1 MLDNL
6 DPHYLVI
13 LIFAAVV
20 TFMMILDLGLLNR
33 KAGKTT
39 FKQAL
44 FWTCVWVSISLA
56 YSAIVYYW
64 GFPPVKMASGKMETN
79 YIQFIDYLS
88 AYIIELSLSVDN
100 IFVMILIFSYF
111 KTPEEYHK
119 KVLFWG
125 ILSVILMR
133 GIFIF
138 IGEALIHHFHWI
150 LYGFGVFL
158 IYTGIKMLVKKEE
171 DEVDIENSKL
181 VKFMRRRFRM
191 TADYEGDKFFVRRR
205 GILFITPL
213 FLVLMVIESTDLV
226 FALDSIPAVFTI
238 TENGYVAFTSNI
250 FAVMGLR
257 SMYFLLS
264 SVMDKFKYLGT
275 GLAFVLMFIGI
286 KMLLEIVHIEV
297 PVHYSLI
304 VVVSIITISI
314 LYSAYVAKKNKKNNP
329 NPITADEITE
339 PIHSK

>member
-13 LIFAAVV
+13 SIFAVIV
-20 TFMMILDLGLLNR
+20 IFMMILDLGLLNR
-33 KAGKTT
+33 KASKTT

-44 FWTCVWVSISLA
+44 FWTCVWVAISVA
-56 YSAIVYYW
+56 YSVVVYYL

-88 AYIIELSLSVDN
+88 SYIIELSLSVDN
-100 IFVMILIFSYF
+100 IFVMILIFGYF

-158 IYTGIKMLVKKEE
+158 IYTGIKMLLKKE
-171 DEVDIENSKL
+171 DDDVDIENSKL

-191 TADYEGDKFFVRRR
+191 TADYENDKFFVRRK

-264 SVMDKFKYLGT
+264 SIMDKFKYLGI
-275 GLAFVLMFIGI
+275 GLAFVLMFIGA
-286 KMLLEIVHIEV
+286 KMLLEIVHVEI

-304 VVVSIITISI
+304 VVVTIITISI
-314 LYSAYVAKKNKKNNP
+314 LYSTYRSKKDRANVE
-329 NPITADEITE
+329 TTEEIPET
-339 PIHSK
+339 IHSK

>member
-1 MLDNL
+1 MFDNI
-6 DPHYLVI
+6 DPHYLIV
-13 LIFAAVV
+13 LIFGIVV
-20 TFMMILDLGLLNR
+20 TFMMVLDLGLLNR
-33 KAGKTT
+33 KATKTT
-39 FKQAL
+39 FKEAL
-44 FWTCVWVSISLA
+44 FWTSIWVSISLA
-56 YSAIVYYW
+56 YSAVVYFL

-100 IFVMILIFSYF
+100 IFVMILIFGYF

-133 GIFIF
+133 GLFIF

-158 IYTGIKMLVKKEE
+158 IYTGIKMLIKKED
-171 DEVDIENSKL
+171 DEVNIENSKL

-191 TADYEGDKFFVRRR
+191 TADYEGNKFFVRRK
-205 GILFITPL
+205 GTLFITPL

-275 GLAFVLMFIGI
+275 GLAFVLMFIGA
-286 KMLLEIVHIEV
+286 KMLLEIIHIDI

-314 LYSAYVAKKNKKNNP
+314 LYSSYKSKKDKKAETK
-329 NPITADEITE
+329 ITDIVPETTEI
-339 PIHSK
+339 K

>member
-1 MLDNL
+1 MFDNL
-6 DPHYLVI
+6 DSHHLVI
-13 LIFAAVV
+13 LIFAVIV
-20 TFMMILDLGLLNR
+20 IFMMILDLGLLNR
-33 KAGKTT
+33 KSSKTT
-39 FKQAL
+39 FRQAL
-44 FWTCVWVSISLA
+44 FWTCVWVSISIA
-56 YSAIVYYW
+56 YSAVVYSL

-88 AYIIELSLSVDN
+88 SYIIELSLSVDN
-100 IFVMILIFSYF
+100 IFVMILIFGYF

-125 ILSVILMR
+125 IISVILMR
-133 GIFIF
+133 GVFIF
-138 IGEALIHHFHWI
+138 VGEALIHHFHWI

-158 IYTGIKMLVKKEE
+158 IYTGIKMLLKKE
-171 DEVDIENSKL
+171 DDDVDIENSKL

-191 TADYEGDKFFVRRR
+191 TADYEGDRFFVRRK
-205 GILFITPL
+205 GTLFITPL

-275 GLAFVLMFIGI
+275 GLAFVLMFIGA
-286 KMLLEIVHIEV
+286 KMLLEIVHIEI

-314 LYSAYVAKKNKKNNP
+314 LYSSYRSKKDKIN
-329 NPITADEITE
+329 TEIAEEIPETT
-339 PIHSK
+339 HSK

>member
-1 MLDNL
+1 MLDNF
-6 DPHYLVI
+6 DPHYLII
-13 LIFAAVV
+13 LIFSVTV

-33 KAGKTT
+33 KSSKTT
-39 FKQAL
+39 LKEAL
-44 FWTCVWVSISLA
+44 FWTCVWVFISLT
-56 YSAIVYYW
+56 YSAAVYYL
-64 GFPPVKMASGKMETN
+64 GFPPIRTASGKMETN

-100 IFVMILIFSYF
+100 IFVMILIFNYF

-125 ILSVILMR
+125 IISVILMR

-158 IYTGIKMLVKKEE
+158 IYTGIKMLVKKGEKEE
-171 DEVDIENSKL
+171 VNIENNKL

-205 GILFITPL
+205 GIIFITPL
-213 FLVLMVIESTDLV
+213 FLVLIVIESTDLV

-264 SVMDKFKYLGT
+264 SVMDKFKYLGV

-286 KMLLEIVHIEV
+286 KMLLEIVHIEI

-304 VVVSIITISI
+304 VVVGIITTSI
-314 LYSAYVAKKNKKNNP
+314 LYSSFKPAKKRDKMNHINP
-329 NPITADEITE
+329 VPETSHVE
-339 PIHSK
+339 

>member
-1 MLDNL
+1 MFDNI

-13 LIFAAVV
+13 LIFAVV
-20 TFMMILDLGLLNR
+20 VIFMMVLDLGILNR
-33 KAGKTT
+33 KSSKTT
-39 FKQAL
+39 FKEAL
-44 FWTCVWVSISLA
+44 FWTCVWVSISLS
-56 YSAIVYYW
+56 YSAVIYFI

-88 AYIIELSLSVDN
+88 SYIIELSLSVDN
-100 IFVMILIFSYF
+100 IFVMILIFGYF

-125 ILSVILMR
+125 ILSVIVMR

-158 IYTGIKMLVKKEE
+158 IYTGIKMLIKKED

-191 TADYEGDKFFVRRR
+191 TADYEGDKFFVRRK

-275 GLAFVLMFIGI
+275 GLAFVLMFIGA
-286 KMLLEIVHIEV
+286 KMLLEIIHVEV

-314 LYSAYVAKKNKKNNP
+314 LISVYKSNKEKKSIQNEVKTP
-329 NPITADEITE
+329 VPQD
-339 PIHSK
+339 

>member
-1 MLDNL
+1 MFDNL

-13 LIFAAVV
+13 LIFAVV
-20 TFMMILDLGLLNR
+20 VIFMMVLDLGFLNR
-33 KAGKTT
+33 KSSKTT

-44 FWTCVWVSISLA
+44 FWTCVWVAISIS
-56 YSAIVYYW
+56 YSAVVYFL

-88 AYIIELSLSVDN
+88 SYIIELSLSVDN
-100 IFVMILIFSYF
+100 IFVMILIFGYF

-125 ILSVILMR
+125 VLSVILMR
-133 GIFIF
+133 GVFIF

-158 IYTGIKMLVKKEE
+158 VYTGIKMLIKKEE
-171 DEVDIENSKL
+171 DDDVDIENSKL

-191 TADYEGDKFFVRRR
+191 TADYEGDKFFVRRKST
-205 GILFITPL
+205 LFITPL

-275 GLAFVLMFIGI
+275 GLAFVLMFIGA
-286 KMLLEIVHIEV
+286 KMLLEIIHIEI

-314 LYSAYVAKKNKKNNP
+314 LYSSYKAKKDKKEVTIAEP
-329 NPITADEITE
+329 VSETTASE
-339 PIHSK
+339 

>member
-6 DPHYLVI
+6 DPHRLSI
-13 LIFAAVV
+13 IIFSAVV
-20 TFMMILDLGLLNR
+20 TFMMVLDLGLLNR
-33 KAGKTT
+33 KPQKTT

-44 FWTCVWVSISLA
+44 FWTSVWILISLA
-56 YSAIVYYW
+56 YSAVVYYF
-64 GFPPVKMASGKMETN
+64 GFPPVRMASGKIETN

-100 IFVMILIFSYF
+100 IFVMILIFGYF
-111 KTPEEYHK
+111 KTPEEYHR

-125 ILSVILMR
+125 IVSVIVMR
-133 GIFIF
+133 GLFIF
-138 IGEALIHHFHWI
+138 IGETLIHHFHWI

-158 IYTGIKMLVKKEE
+158 IYTGIKMLLSKKEE
-171 DEVDIENSKL
+171 ENVDIENNKL
-181 VKFMRRRFRM
+181 VKFIRRRFRM
-191 TADYEGDKFFVRRR
+191 TADYEKDKFFVRRK

-213 FLVLMVIESTDLV
+213 FLVLIVIESTDLV

-238 TENGYVAFTSNI
+238 TENGYVAFTSNL

-264 SVMDKFKYLGT
+264 SVMDKFRYLGI

-286 KMLLEIVHIEV
+286 KMLLEIIEIEI

-304 VVVSIITISI
+304 VVVSIIAISI
-314 LYSAYVAKKNKKNNP
+314 LFSALKPKNKKLP
-329 NPITADEITE
+329 TTAQPIVETTHVE
-339 PIHSK
+339 

>member
-13 LIFAAVV
+13 LIFAVIV
-20 TFMMILDLGLLNR
+20 LFMMILDLGLLNR
-33 KAGKTT
+33 KASKTT

-44 FWTCVWVSISLA
+44 FWTCIWVTISLS
-56 YSAIVYYW
+56 YSAIVYFL

-88 AYIIELSLSVDN
+88 SYIIELSLSVDN
-100 IFVMILIFSYF
+100 IFVMILIFGYF

-158 IYTGIKMLVKKEE
+158 IYTGIKMLLKKEE
-171 DEVDIENSKL
+171 DDVDIENSKL

-191 TADYEGDKFFVRRR
+191 TADYEGDKFFVRRK
-205 GILFITPL
+205 GTLFITPL

-264 SVMDKFKYLGT
+264 SVMDKFKYLGI
-275 GLAFVLMFIGI
+275 GLAFVLMFIGA
-286 KMLLEIVHIEV
+286 KMLLEIVHVEI

-314 LYSAYVAKKNKKNNP
+314 LYSSYRSKKDTKNLK
-329 NPITADEITE
+329 IQEEIPE
-339 PIHSK
+339 PTHSE